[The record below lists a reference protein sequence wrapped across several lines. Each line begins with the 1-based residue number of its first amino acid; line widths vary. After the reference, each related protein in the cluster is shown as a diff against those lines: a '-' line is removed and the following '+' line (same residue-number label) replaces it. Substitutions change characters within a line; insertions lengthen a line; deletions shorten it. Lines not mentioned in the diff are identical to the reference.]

1 MPSLYVA
8 NCSKQHHDFLYRI
21 PETMQVKLQ
30 HIRAGE
36 QARIG
41 NREFTIDQIE
51 KVVADHRPY
60 GLIPAQA
67 VKNAKT
73 FIGLCYSIDKPLTLD
88 TILAGFGNNDD
99 VLKDVAERR
108 REDVAEKVVA
118 TIASTMRQVGVDV
131 PQAEVSIVE
140 DTQGG
145 KPPSISK
152 GYEAV
157 APGRTARHDSRP
169 SKRR

>member
-1 MPSLYVA
+1 MPYLYVA
-8 NCSKQHHDFLYRI
+8 NCSKQHHDFLYRV

-30 HIRAGE
+30 QIKAGQ

-41 NREFTIDQIE
+41 NREFSPDQIQ
-51 KVVADHRPY
+51 KIVSDHKPY
-60 GLIPAQA
+60 GLVPASE

-73 FIGLCYSIDKPLTLD
+73 FVGQCYSIDKPLTLD
-88 TILAGFGNNDD
+88 TILMGFGNNDD

-145 KPPSISK
+145 KPPALSK